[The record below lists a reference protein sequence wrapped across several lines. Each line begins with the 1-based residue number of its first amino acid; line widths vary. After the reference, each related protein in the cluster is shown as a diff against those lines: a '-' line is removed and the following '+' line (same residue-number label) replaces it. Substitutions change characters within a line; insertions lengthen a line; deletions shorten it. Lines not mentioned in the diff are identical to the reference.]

1 MKGIKKSIIDQLSPY
16 LFWDVDKA
24 NLDMDTHRAY
34 IIKRVLEYGQLE
46 DWRLILAHYTQPV
59 IIDVI
64 KNVRDLDPRALAY
77 IATISNTPIQEFRCY
92 TTKQSNPIHWN
103 F

>member
-1 MKGIKKSIIDQLSPY
+1 MKDTKKSIIDRLSPY

-24 NLDMDTHRAY
+24 TLDMDTHRAY

-46 DWRLILAHYTQPV
+46 DWRLILSHYTHPV

-64 KNVRDLDPRALAY
+64 KNVRDLAPRALAY